1 MTRSSSTQSSPR
13 PSCGRIDRRVSA
25 RSQIALTQNPQVA
38 ASNPKVLVSVI
49 APTTTERHAFHE
61 HVLYASFNA
70 QRHAHK
76 ELIVVDSGPE
86 PSAFF
91 GDLDDDRVRY
101 IHKTTANSVGAKRN
115 VALRLANGAI
125 VAHFDDDDLYAPTYL
140 TKMLAALKEAQCK
153 FVKLNSWY
161 VHDRTT
167 GCFGYFDGEKGFD
180 EDRPK
185 KIRLHP
191 TLAKLKDNFVRT
203 YGFTYVYEK
212 SITDKFAF
220 HDKSWGEDTALLAA
234 AVGTRVPCA
243 MIPDRDGICLHNQ
256 HGDNCS
262 ISLCHRAV
270 DADRFENPSSS
281 DAAPVARL
289 LAKAQPCLT
298 AVKVPD
304 DAVGGMFVW
313 EAQLKSRRFDA
324 EATLEAFLTW
334 LKTGGGF
341 NASRYRKLGIEP
353 PGGRDDPARGA
364 DADDASSDAAVEKAV
379 DQGINT
385 LRGTARVTPSWAK
398 ALKAAEG
405 DDATQ

>member
-1 MTRSSSTQSSPR
+1 M
-13 PSCGRIDRRVSA
+13 
-25 RSQIALTQNPQVA
+25 
-38 ASNPKVLVSVI
+38 SVI

-203 YGFTYVYEK
+203 YGFT
-212 SITDKFAF
+212 
-220 HDKSWGEDTALLAA
+220 
-234 AVGTRVPCA
+234 
-243 MIPDRDGICLHNQ
+243 
-256 HGDNCS
+256 
-262 ISLCHRAV
+262 
-270 DADRFENPSSS
+270 
-281 DAAPVARL
+281 
-289 LAKAQPCLT
+289 
-298 AVKVPD
+298 
-304 DAVGGMFVW
+304 
-313 EAQLKSRRFDA
+313 
-324 EATLEAFLTW
+324 
-334 LKTGGGF
+334 
-341 NASRYRKLGIEP
+341 
-353 PGGRDDPARGA
+353 
-364 DADDASSDAAVEKAV
+364 
-379 DQGINT
+379 
-385 LRGTARVTPSWAK
+385 
-398 ALKAAEG
+398 
-405 DDATQ
+405 

>member
-1 MTRSSSTQSSPR
+1 MAES
-13 PSCGRIDRRVSA
+13 IEESA
-25 RSQIALTQNPQVA
+25 RGARSHSQNPQVA

-167 GCFGYFDGEKGFD
+167 GCFGYFGYDDYYDCDSGYDALNNNNNKKKKKKKNNNCLLYTSPSPR
-180 EDRPK
+180 DR
-185 KIRLHP
+185 
-191 TLAKLKDNFVRT
+191 
-203 YGFTYVYEK
+203 
-212 SITDKFAF
+212 
-220 HDKSWGEDTALLAA
+220 
-234 AVGTRVPCA
+234 TRSR
-243 MIPDRDGICLHNQ
+243 M
-256 HGDNCS
+256 
-262 ISLCHRAV
+262 
-270 DADRFENPSSS
+270 PSS
-281 DAAPVARL
+281 A
-289 LAKAQPCLT
+289 
-298 AVKVPD
+298 
-304 DAVGGMFVW
+304 
-313 EAQLKSRRFDA
+313 
-324 EATLEAFLTW
+324 
-334 LKTGGGF
+334 
-341 NASRYRKLGIEP
+341 
-353 PGGRDDPARGA
+353 
-364 DADDASSDAAVEKAV
+364 
-379 DQGINT
+379 
-385 LRGTARVTPSWAK
+385 
-398 ALKAAEG
+398 
-405 DDATQ
+405 